1 MPAEQKEV
9 IGDHMVIFKQ
19 MGGNKFLVMTG
30 SKPLYHHHD
39 KNGYVFI
46 AFKLTK
52 NLSKAR
58 YLKIQY
64 KWNDLYD
71 MEFSKLKK
79 TLNKEYYLL
88 AGRKI
93 YDEEPEIVEVFKDVC
108 AEDLQQIFTSVTGL
122 YTKLF

>member
-19 MGGNKFLVMTG
+19 MGGNKFLTMTG

-39 KNGYVFI
+39 KDGYVFI
-46 AFKLTK
+46 AFKLK
-52 NLSKAR
+52 RNLSKAT
-58 YLKIQY
+58 YFKIQY

-71 MEFSKLKK
+71 MEFSRIKK
-79 TLNKEYYLL
+79 TLNKEYYSL

-93 YDEEPEIVEVFKDVC
+93 YDEEPEIVKVIKDVY